1 VTPAESE
8 SRTTEQQPVTLSQ
21 EPNGLRNGKDEL
33 DIDRLARVTRRY
45 IWLILIFVVFGAGGA
60 ALYTYLIPPMYRATA
75 TLLLPEE
82 EQTTALLLAQRQAST
97 GLVLKGVLQSHSAMK
112 TIAEANGMKVRE
124 VKRIIDVRVFDENN
138 QLVISADLEKRERA
152 MALVQSSIDV
162 LEDLRA
168 ELGFSRAAQ
177 QAIYLEETLVRKRKE
192 LREAEDAL
200 LAFQRQ
206 MRTAPGS
213 AEELVKEFKRT
224 LFLVQ
229 QADQELRVA
238 RANAK
243 NVASKS
249 AALPTGLPVTEKWR
263 NQLLDAEMALR
274 KLELT
279 RGPDA
284 PEVVRARRETEIT
297 RQQLQSEVSKY
308 IQTIQEDVDAEIANL
323 VAKKAVLEWQAD
335 YTKSLA
341 EIAPKEAIELQSY
354 QREVQTAAQVVN
366 ELTQQFEKAR
376 VESETGRVRWSVLD
390 PPYIEGIVNK
400 SYLRNSFLGAVL
412 GFALGLSGAWILD
425 GRRKRNSANGNQRN
439 KRGSRRGRTTKTE
452 MTEPT
457 TTESEV
463 PLQPDLSGEHKLTEK
478 PNDD

>member
-1 VTPAESE
+1 
-8 SRTTEQQPVTLSQ
+8 
-21 EPNGLRNGKDEL
+21 
-33 DIDRLARVTRRY
+33 
-45 IWLILIFVVFGAGGA
+45 
-60 ALYTYLIPPMYRATA
+60 
-75 TLLLPEE
+75 
-82 EQTTALLLAQRQAST
+82 
-97 GLVLKGVLQSHSAMK
+97 
-112 TIAEANGMKVRE
+112 MKVRE
-124 VKRIIDVRVFDENN
+124 VKRTIDVRVFDENN
-138 QLVISADLEKRERA
+138 QMVISADVEKQERA
-152 MALVQSSIDV
+152 MALVQSAIDV

-177 QAIYLEETLVRKRKE
+177 QAIYLEETLVRKRQE

-213 AEELVKEFKRT
+213 AEGLVQEFKRT
-224 LFLVQ
+224 QFLVQ
-229 QADQELRVA
+229 QADQELRIA
-238 RANAK
+238 RTNAR

-249 AALPTGLPVTEKWR
+249 ATLPTGLPVTDRWR

-308 IQTIQEDVDAEIANL
+308 VQTIQEDVDAEIANL
-323 VAKKAVLEWQAD
+323 VARKAVLEWQAD

-376 VESETGRVRWSVLD
+376 VDSETGRVRWSVLD
-390 PPYIEGIVNK
+390 APYSEGIVNK
-400 SYLRNSFLGAVL
+400 SYFRNSLLGAVL
-412 GFALGLSGAWILD
+412 GFVLGLTGAWVLD
-425 GRRKRNSANGNQRN
+425 GRRKRNGANGKPKN
-439 KRGSRRGRTTKTE
+439 KRRSRRGRTTRAE
-452 MTEPT
+452 VTEPMT
-457 TTESEV
+457 SEGEA
-463 PLQPDLSGEHKLTEK
+463 PLQPDLSREQNLTEK
-478 PNDD
+478 PEDE

>member
-1 VTPAESE
+1 MTPADSAAETSD
-8 SRTTEQQPVTLSQ
+8 QATLSP
-21 EPNGLRNGKDEL
+21 ETKPNGLRNGKDEL
-33 DIDRLARVTRRY
+33 DIDRLARVIRRY
-45 IWLILIFVVFGAGGA
+45 LWLILVSVIFGAGIA
-60 ALYTYLIPPMYRATA
+60 ALYTYLIPPIYRATA

-82 EQTTALLLAQRQAST
+82 EQTTALPFAQRQGST
-97 GLVLKGVLQSHSAMK
+97 GLVLKGVLQSHSAMT
-112 TIAEANGMKVRE
+112 TIADANGMKVRE
-124 VKRIIDVRVFDENN
+124 VKRTIDVRVFDENN
-138 QLVISADLEKRERA
+138 QMVISADVEKQERA

-177 QAIYLEETLVRKRKE
+177 QAIYLEETLVRKRQE

-213 AEELVKEFKRT
+213 AEGLVQEFKRT
-224 LFLVQ
+224 QFLVQ
-229 QADQELRVA
+229 QADQELRIA
-238 RANAK
+238 RTNAR

-249 AALPTGLPVTEKWR
+249 AALPTGLPVTERWR

-308 IQTIQEDVDAEIANL
+308 VQTIQEDVDAEIANL
-323 VAKKAVLEWQAD
+323 VARKAVLEWQAD

-376 VESETGRVRWSVLD
+376 VDSETGRVRWSVLD
-390 PPYIEGIVNK
+390 APYSEGIVNK
-400 SYLRNSFLGAVL
+400 SYFRNSLLGAVL
-412 GFALGLSGAWILD
+412 GFVLGLTGAWVLD
-425 GRRKRNSANGNQRN
+425 GRRKRNGANGKPKN
-439 KRGSRRGRTTKTE
+439 KRKSRRGRTTMAE
-452 MTEPT
+452 VTEPMT
-457 TTESEV
+457 SEGEA
-463 PLQPDLSGEHKLTEK
+463 PLQPDLSRDQNLTEK
-478 PNDD
+478 PDDE